1 MVKFTLKM
9 ASDRTL
15 LPPTPLLDDF
25 EVSVHT
31 PPRALL
37 YELDMVFPNV
47 DCTKNSLVCILSAQK
62 SKMKLLEWN
71 DEVAK
76 EKDLLLER
84 FAEWAE
90 KICKKITE
98 NGYFADYIDP
108 CSGLPSKGD
117 GNKVYGEVDGF

>member
-1 MVKFTLKM
+1 MVRLPTTFRSSKHKSGNLVVRFTLIM

-15 LPPTPLLDDF
+15 LPPTPLLDDL

-47 DCTKNSLVCILSAQK
+47 DCTKNSLVCILSAQ
-62 SKMKLLEWN
+62 SQKMKLLEWN

-90 KICKKITE
+90 KICKK
-98 NGYFADYIDP
+98 N
-108 CSGLPSKGD
+108 
-117 GNKVYGEVDGF
+117 N

>member
-1 MVKFTLKM
+1 MVVVQGPLTNHVQVVQSISRKPLVRFTLKM

-76 EKDLLLER
+76 RKR
-84 FAEWAE
+84 FAPGT
-90 KICKKITE
+90 IRRM
-98 NGYFADYIDP
+98 G
-108 CSGLPSKGD
+108 
-117 GNKVYGEVDGF
+117 